1 MGFSQDGPLKPGQR
15 LCHATSLLLLMGSSV
30 TAVIFKV
37 WWPLLVGVVCEH
49 LFRHFTRWA
58 GENFPLDKNE
68 KQMSRKEFIK
78 HITTKNKNDKV

>member
-1 MGFSQDGPLKPGQR
+1 
-15 LCHATSLLLLMGSSV
+15 MGSSV

-49 LFRHFTRWA
+49 LFHHFTRWS